1 MPENRGP
8 EESLAAFER
17 LLGLPVTV
25 IDNAHFFAERS
36 VFAAPRRSHRGNPA
50 CAAGFDE
57 RCVRHCRYAMN
68 SRCLAEAG
76 PFFAVCWKG
85 LAQVVTP
92 LRYGSVHYGMLYAGL
107 WRGAEPPPG
116 LPEEFHAEY
125 AKLPPVPEPEA
136 LARLFALCGLCGDG
150 VVMRLWKERL
160 LDTVPDERGARI
172 AAFLREHAPESIG
185 LEDLAAELRLSR
197 SRASFVVKKLFGRSF
212 SRLLQEA
219 RVERAGHYLAA
230 SAAKLRDIARECGF
244 SDEFHLSRVFRQQTG
259 VSPSE
264 FRRNRHFPTK
274 KASFQEINGK

>member
-1 MPENRGP
+1 MTEYRGP
-8 EESLAAFER
+8 EEGLAA
-17 LLGLPVTV
+17 LGQQLGLPVTV
-25 IDNAHFFAERS
+25 IDNAYFFAERA

-68 SRCLAEAG
+68 SRCLAEPG
-76 PFFAVCWKG
+76 PFLAICWKG

-92 LRYGSVHYGMLYAGL
+92 LRYGSVHYGMLYTGL
-107 WRGAEPPPG
+107 WRGAEPPPELPPG
-116 LPEEFHAEY
+116 VPEEFRVEY

-172 AAFLREHAPESIG
+172 AAFLREHAPEPVG
-185 LEDLAAELRLSR
+185 LEDLAAELGLSR
-197 SRASFVVKKLFGRSF
+197 SRTSFVVKRLFDKSF

-244 SDEFHLSRVFRQQTG
+244 SDEFHLSRVFRRQAG
-259 VSPSE
+259 ISPSE
-264 FRRNRHFPTK
+264 FRRHRQIPAK
-274 KASFQEINGK
+274 KPSFE